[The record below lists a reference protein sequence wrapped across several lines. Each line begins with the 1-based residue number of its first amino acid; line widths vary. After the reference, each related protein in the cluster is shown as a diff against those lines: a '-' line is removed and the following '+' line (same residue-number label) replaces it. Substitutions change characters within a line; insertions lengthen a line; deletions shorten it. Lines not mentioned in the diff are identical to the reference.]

1 MRRKIYYMLNSGKN
15 SHVTYYLKAYIRQA
29 IPSTFYRMRL
39 KRELRKL
46 NDYPKEEQKA
56 LLQRLDYYCK
66 LSPGSPIDRGL
77 WEQTAISIHDQ
88 PRMKRKKMYYID
100 IMEIARYFDPSLR
113 WVYKW
118 GDITDLQPLPSLVK
132 SRPLGD
138 ENYNSTLL
146 KLIKVR
152 HFLFVNDQKI
162 WREKR
167 DLAIFR
173 GDLGD
178 QKPNREVFMNRW
190 FGHPMIDAAAT
201 NIIPDHPEWERPKL
215 TIGEHLDYKFIIS
228 LEGND
233 VASNL
238 KWVMSSNSIAVMPR
252 PTCETWFMEGTLIP
266 NYHYI
271 EVKPDFSDLEERLRY
286 YIAHPEEAEAIIR
299 HAHEHVAMFED
310 KKREKLLS
318 LMVLNKYFQ
327 VTNP

>member
-1 MRRKIYYMLNSGKN
+1 MRRKIYYMFHSGKN
-15 SHVTYYLKAYIRQA
+15 SHVTHYLKAYIRQA
-29 IPSTFYRMRL
+29 IPAVFYRMRL
-39 KRELRKL
+39 QRELKKF
-46 NDYPKEEQKA
+46 DTYPEEEREALQK
-56 LLQRLDYYCK
+56 RLDYYCK
-66 LSPGSPIDRGL
+66 LTPESPIDRPL
-77 WEQTAISIHDQ
+77 WEQTAISISQQ
-88 PRMKRKKMYYID
+88 PKMKRKKMYYID
-100 IMEIARYFDPSLR
+100 IMEYARYFDPSLR
-113 WVYKW
+113 WVYQW
-118 GDITDLQPLPSLVK
+118 GDITERQPLPSLLK

-138 ENYNSTLL
+138 NDNSVLL

-152 HFLFVNDQKI
+152 HFLFVNDKKP
-162 WREKR
+162 WRQKR
-167 DLAIFR
+167 DIAIFR

-178 QKPNREVFMNRW
+178 QKPNREVFMHRW

-201 NIIPDHPEWERPKL
+201 NSLPGHPEWLKPKL
-215 TIGEHLDYKFIIS
+215 TIGEHLDYKFIMS

-286 YIAHPEEAEAIIR
+286 YLAHPDEAEAIIR
-299 HAHEHVAMFED
+299 HAHEHVAMFKD
-310 KKREKLLS
+310 QKREKLLS

-327 VTNP
+327 ITNP